1 MNTPSP
7 LSCLVLGT
15 LSCAVG
21 QAAHADFVSDSH
33 ASLGLRNLY
42 FSHDFRDQRGPSGQ
56 AKTEEWAQGFMLNFT
71 SGFTRGTLGFGVD
84 ALVLQGLTLDSGAG
98 RHRGSSMIPD
108 DGQGVASDWSRLGL
122 TGKVRLGQTE
132 ARVGTLQPKLP
143 VLVANDGRLLPQTFE
158 GVQLTSHDLDNLTLT
173 AGRIEQATGRGSS
186 DRTGL
191 AVAGGTRQSNDFVF
205 AGADYKAGRDLLLQ
219 YYAANL
225 ENYYTQQ
232 FFGLQ
237 HTWALGEGQSIK
249 TDLRY
254 FDTGSSGANGSGG
267 GRSDGYRVGGYTRD
281 GRGEIDNRTW
291 SAMFT
296 WNLGGHGLT
305 GGYQSVSDASNFV
318 QLNQGSLPDK
328 GAGGA
333 SLYLFTDRLLTSFN
347 RAGENTWFG
356 QYTYDFSTVGVPGLR
371 ASMVYLKGDGI
382 RTVSGDEHKEWERDL
397 LLDYVIQEGTFKG
410 LGLGARYATLRS
422 QAAPDQDQTRLIL
435 SYSLALF

>member
-1 MNTPSP
+1 M
-7 LSCLVLGT
+7 
-15 LSCAVG
+15 
-21 QAAHADFVSDSH
+21 
-33 ASLGLRNLY
+33 
-42 FSHDFRDQRGPSGQ
+42 
-56 AKTEEWAQGFMLNFT
+56 
-71 SGFTRGTLGFGVD
+71 
-84 ALVLQGLTLDSGAG
+84 
-98 RHRGSSMIPD
+98 
-108 DGQGVASDWSRLGL
+108 
-122 TGKVRLGQTE
+122 RLGQTE

-267 GRSDGYRVGGYTRD
+267 GRSDGYRVGAIPAMAEVKSTTAPGVRCSP
-281 GRGEIDNRTW
+281 GTW
-291 SAMFT
+291 VAM
-296 WNLGGHGLT
+296 G
-305 GGYQSVSDASNFV
+305 
-318 QLNQGSLPDK
+318 
-328 GAGGA
+328 
-333 SLYLFTDRLLTSFN
+333 
-347 RAGENTWFG
+347 
-356 QYTYDFSTVGVPGLR
+356 
-371 ASMVYLKGDGI
+371 
-382 RTVSGDEHKEWERDL
+382 
-397 LLDYVIQEGTFKG
+397 
-410 LGLGARYATLRS
+410 
-422 QAAPDQDQTRLIL
+422 
-435 SYSLALF
+435 

>member
-1 MNTPSP
+1 
-7 LSCLVLGT
+7 
-15 LSCAVG
+15 
-21 QAAHADFVSDSH
+21 
-33 ASLGLRNLY
+33 
-42 FSHDFRDQRGPSGQ
+42 
-56 AKTEEWAQGFMLNFT
+56 
-71 SGFTRGTLGFGVD
+71 
-84 ALVLQGLTLDSGAG
+84 
-98 RHRGSSMIPD
+98 
-108 DGQGVASDWSRLGL
+108 
-122 TGKVRLGQTE
+122 
-132 ARVGTLQPKLP
+132 
-143 VLVANDGRLLPQTFE
+143 
-158 GVQLTSHDLDNLTLT
+158 
-173 AGRIEQATGRGSS
+173 
-186 DRTGL
+186 
-191 AVAGGTRQSNDFVF
+191 
-205 AGADYKAGRDLLLQ
+205 
-219 YYAANL
+219 
-225 ENYYTQQ
+225 
-232 FFGLQ
+232 
-237 HTWALGEGQSIK
+237 
-249 TDLRY
+249 
-254 FDTGSSGANGSGG
+254 
-267 GRSDGYRVGGYTRD
+267 RD

-356 QYTYDFSTVGVPGLR
+356 QYAYDFSTVGVPGLR